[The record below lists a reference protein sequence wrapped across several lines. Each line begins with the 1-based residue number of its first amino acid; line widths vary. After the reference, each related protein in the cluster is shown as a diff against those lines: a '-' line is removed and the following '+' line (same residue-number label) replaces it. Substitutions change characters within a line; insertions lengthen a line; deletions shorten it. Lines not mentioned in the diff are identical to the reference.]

1 MTAWMINIPIKEWL
15 FQIGGGMEKKGR
27 IFYGWWIVAG
37 GFLLNFC
44 GIGII
49 INCSSIYLKPVID
62 TYGFSRGDLALYFT
76 IAALTMMAAAP
87 FVGKL
92 LEKYDVRIIMGIC
105 TAMMSVC
112 VLLFSQCKTLS
123 QFYIAAFFMG
133 IGSAGAHLIPVS
145 MMVSNWFKEKQG
157 LAMGIVFAASALGGA
172 VGSPVTNWIIL
183 NYGWQ
188 ASYIITGIF
197 AGVIT
202 IPISIFMMRTRPQDM
217 GLLPYGQT
225 AEEVEINEGSE
236 GMTVA
241 DYLKTGTFWLL
252 ALSFFLLSVVC
263 LGIQQHIVPYLT
275 DLGYGP
281 TFAAYIFTLFMGL
294 LVPAKVVLG
303 AVCDR
308 IGMRKS
314 FIIVLLILTLAD
326 LSLFG
331 VHAVWMAIAFAVLF
345 GFSNGIST
353 VVFPLLTSACLGQR
367 RFAVMYG
374 VLNIFITLGSGIG
387 MPLSGYIFD
396 KTASYNPAWLLYIGL
411 IFISGITGSM
421 ALKKS
426 VANRATV

>member
-1 MTAWMINIPIKEWL
+1 
-15 FQIGGGMEKKGR
+15 MEKKGR

-44 GIGII
+44 GIGIV
-49 INCSSIYLKPVID
+49 INCTSIYLKPVID

-76 IAALTMMAAAP
+76 IAALAMMAAAP

-105 TAMMSVC
+105 TTMVSVF
-112 VLLFSQCKTLS
+112 VLLFSQCRTLS
-123 QFYIAAFFMG
+123 QFYIAGFFMG
-133 IGSAGAHLIPVS
+133 IGAAGAHLIPVS
-145 MMVSNWFKEKQG
+145 MMISNWFKDKQG

-188 ASYIITGIF
+188 TSYIVTGIF
-197 AGVIT
+197 VGIFT
-202 IPISIFMMRTRPQDM
+202 IPISIFVMRTRPQDM

-225 AEEVEINEGSE
+225 ADEKAEDQIPE
-236 GMTVA
+236 GMSVA
-241 DYLKTGTFWLL
+241 AYMKTSTFWLL
-252 ALSFFLLSVVC
+252 AASFFLLSVVC

-281 TFAAYIFTLFMGL
+281 TFAAYIMTLFMGL
-294 LVPAKVVLG
+294 LVPAKIVLG
-303 AVCDR
+303 AICDR
-308 IGMRKS
+308 VGMLKS
-314 FIIVLLILTLAD
+314 YIIVLIILMMAD

-331 VHAVWMAIAFAVLF
+331 VHTVWMVIVFAVLF

-387 MPLSGYIFD
+387 MPLLCCP
-396 KTASYNPAWLLYIGL
+396 TLASH
-411 IFISGITGSM
+411 
-421 ALKKS
+421 
-426 VANRATV
+426 